1 MGDDGGATEGAGEGD
16 VGAAMAR
23 AAAGSGADGAPLQLG
38 PEGADVRA
46 CGGELTSQGLLA
58 CGFEFAPQAMYLL
71 RKDREAVVRG
81 GREVG
86 ASAGRS
92 GGGSGTPESV
102 EVGEGGASRVEVGSA
117 EEEADGPREEEL
129 SVRVVCRV
137 RRRRRRALASVSV
150 EAWAPEEGCKAQ
162 SGGNDNRWLMSLGV
176 REEGALE
183 SVGAK
188 AGVAEADASD

>member
-1 MGDDGGATEGAGEGD
+1 MGDDGGAMEGAGEGD

-92 GGGSGTPESV
+92 GGGSGTPGGAEA
-102 EVGEGGASRVEVGSA
+102 GEGASRVVVGSA
-117 EEEADGPREEEL
+117 EEEAD
-129 SVRVVCRV
+129 
-137 RRRRRRALASVSV
+137 
-150 EAWAPEEGCKAQ
+150 
-162 SGGNDNRWLMSLGV
+162 
-176 REEGALE
+176 
-183 SVGAK
+183 
-188 AGVAEADASD
+188 

>member
-1 MGDDGGATEGAGEGD
+1 MGGDGGATGGAGGGD
-16 VGAAMAR
+16 VGGGHGKGGGR
-23 AAAGSGADGAPLQLG
+23 QRGRRCTLHLG

-58 CGFEFAPQAMYLL
+58 CGFEFAPQAVYLL

-117 EEEADGPREEEL
+117 EEEADGPREEES

-137 RRRRRRALASVSV
+137 RRCRRRALASVSV
-150 EAWAPEEGCKAQ
+150 EAWAP
-162 SGGNDNRWLMSLGV
+162 
-176 REEGALE
+176 
-183 SVGAK
+183 
-188 AGVAEADASD
+188 